1 MVKGARAQSVNNNQ
15 LENKIMDAYLKTLL
29 SNIKSKSWKTTLV
42 GCVLVISAIASVL
55 LKITN
60 WVDAIPLIVIALGF
74 IFAEDSRADKK

>member
-1 MVKGARAQSVNNNQ
+1 MARTVNQ

-42 GCVLVISAIASVL
+42 GCVLIISAIASVL

-60 WVDAIPLIVIALGF
+60 WIDAIPLIVIALGF